1 MTGVQTCALPIC
13 LLFVMWRG
21 GDLHMYAFA
30 NIQWTSGI
38 FVPLR
43 LDPGEDE
50 VSNQKQSLASGL
62 EPMLLRLQVRTLNH

>member
-1 MTGVQTCALPIC
+1 MVHKATPLYPCLSEVR

-50 VSNQKQSLASGL
+50 VSNQKQSLA
-62 EPMLLRLQVRTLNH
+62 